1 MPESVPAKEI
11 SQPMLSAAAALR
23 KKKGKFV
30 SAADAVGIIRDGD
43 TVGTEGFLGAGF
55 AEEIAV
61 EIEDRFLKT
70 GNPRNLRI
78 IYAAGQGDGK
88 DRGLNHLGH
97 EGLVRTVIGGH
108 IGLAPKLQK
117 LISANKVF
125 AYNFPQGIVTHL
137 FRDIA
142 AGKPGTISSVGL
154 GTFIDPREEGGK
166 LNELTMTR
174 GADLIELITLR
185 GKEYLFYKAFPVDVA
200 ILRGTTAD
208 PDGNITMER
217 EALTLENLAMAMA
230 ARNSGGIVIVQVE
243 RVAERGNLNAREVKI
258 PGILVDFVVVAR
270 PENHW
275 QTFAERYNP
284 SYSCEMK
291 IPMASIAP
299 METGARKI
307 IARRAAFKL
316 KPDTIVNLGI
326 GMPEGVARVANE
338 EKVIRYVTLTAEPGV
353 IGGMPNSGYNFGTG
367 TNMDCLLDQPYMFD
381 FYDGGGLDAAFLGA
395 AEVDGQGNV
404 NVSKFGPRFV
414 GPGGFINISQNC
426 KQLVFVGTLTAG
438 GLEVA
443 VEDGRLRVVREGREI
458 KFVDKVNQKT
468 FSGPGAV
475 KRNQPV
481 MYITERC
488 VFSLCAE
495 GLELI
500 EIAPGID
507 IEKDI
512 LSRMAFKPVIKAPP
526 NLMDPRI
533 FREGLMGLKDE
544 MLSHSIE
551 DRLTYNVEENIFF
564 VDFEN
569 YYVKSSSD
577 IHNIL
582 NEIEKILAPLSTKV
596 NAIVNY
602 NNFNI
607 AADLVDEYADMV
619 KYVMRYYSEVT
630 RYTSSTFL
638 RLKLGDELARRNIV
652 PYMFQTGEEAR
663 GALIKLT
670 REKQFSSGQTV

>member
-1 MPESVPAKEI
+1 MVESVPAKGI
-11 SQPMLSAAAALR
+11 SRPMLSPAKALK

-30 SAADAVGIIRDGD
+30 SAAEAVGIIRDGD
-43 TVGTEGFLGAGF
+43 TIGTEGFLGAGF
-55 AEEIAV
+55 PEEIAV

-78 IYAAGQGDGK
+78 VYAAGQGDGK

-97 EGLVRTVIGGH
+97 EGLVGTVIGGH
-108 IGLAPKLQK
+108 IGLAPKIQK
-117 LISANKVF
+117 LISANKIF

-154 GTFIDPREEGGK
+154 GTFIDPRGESGK
-166 LNELTMTR
+166 LNELTRTR
-174 GADLIELITLR
+174 GEDLIELITLS
-185 GKEYLFYKAFPVDVA
+185 GKEYLLYKTFPVNVA

-230 ARNSGGIVIVQVE
+230 AKNSGGIVMVQVE
-243 RVAERGNLNAREVKI
+243 RMAERGSLNAREVKI
-258 PGILVDFVVVAR
+258 PGILVDFVVVAK

-284 SYSCEMK
+284 SYSCETK
-291 IPMASIAP
+291 IPMGSIAP
-299 METGARKI
+299 MEMGARKI
-307 IARRAAFKL
+307 IARRAAFEL
-316 KPDTIVNLGI
+316 KPHTIVNLGI
-326 GMPEGVARVANE
+326 GMPEGVAQVANE

-353 IGGMPNSGYNFGTG
+353 IGGMPNNGYNFGTG
-367 TNMDCLLDQPYMFD
+367 TNMDCLIDQPYMFD

-395 AEVDGQGNV
+395 AEVDRQGNV

-426 KQLVFVGTLTAG
+426 KELIFVGTLTAG
-438 GLEVA
+438 GLQVA
-443 VEDGRLRVVREGREI
+443 VEDGRLRVVQEGREI
-458 KFVDKVNQKT
+458 KFVDKVNQIT
-468 FSGPGAV
+468 FSGPRAV
-475 KRNQPV
+475 KLNQPV
-481 MYITERC
+481 LYVTERC

-512 LSRMAFKPVIKAPP
+512 FSQMAFKPVIKAPP
-526 NLMDPRI
+526 KPMDLRI
-533 FREGLMGLKDE
+533 FRKDPMGLRDE
-544 MLSHSIE
+544 MLSHSID
-551 DRLTYNVEENIFF
+551 DRLTYDAEENIFF

-569 YYVKSSSD
+569 YYLKSSSD
-577 IHNIL
+577 IHSISNA
-582 NEIEKILAPLSTKV
+582 IEKILAPLDRKV
-596 NAIVNY
+596 NTIVNY

-607 AADLVDEYADMV
+607 APDLVDEYADMV
-619 KYVMRYYSEVT
+619 RYVMRYYSEVT

-638 RLKLGDELARRNIV
+638 RLKLGDELARRDIV

-663 GALIKLT
+663 GALKELA
-670 REKQFSSGQTV
+670 RQK